1 MGESMEPFFWA
12 AASAR
17 TQEACNS
24 FLQQL
29 IDRVLS
35 FGCRHLVAVI
45 SYLFVRREDA
55 RESGVNPLLPR
66 NCEAMS
72 VGVFCRHSRKS
83 GDRSSGITHTL
94 PRGKH
99 NEIF

>member
-1 MGESMEPFFWA
+1 MEPFFWA

-29 IDRVLS
+29 IDRVSS
-35 FGCRHLVAVI
+35 FGCRHLFAVI
-45 SYLFVRREDA
+45 SYLFVCREDA

-66 NCEAMS
+66 NCEAMMWRRS
-72 VGVFCRHSRKS
+72 RQYSRKS

-99 NEIF
+99 NENT